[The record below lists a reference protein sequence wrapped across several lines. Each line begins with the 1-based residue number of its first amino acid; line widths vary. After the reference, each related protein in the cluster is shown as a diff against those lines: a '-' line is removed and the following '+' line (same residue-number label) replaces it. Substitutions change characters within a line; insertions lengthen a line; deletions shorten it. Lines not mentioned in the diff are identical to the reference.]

1 MFKTKIY
8 LLLPLL
14 LGAVFFHSS
23 CSQPKALTILH
34 TNDVHSNFLP
44 REAAWIRENPKPKIG
59 GFKELFFV
67 ADSIKKI
74 KNVLMLDAGDMMT
87 GNPITEYQY
96 KGALGGALFEMM
108 NLIGYEIWCPGNHD
122 FDISQ
127 DNFVKLTKIAKF
139 PTVSANLVNDEGKH
153 HLNNLPYV
161 ILDKGGIK
169 VGVIGIISQN
179 LYGLVNQNNLVGI
192 RVLSPIETLQKY
204 IDQIDPKTDL
214 IIALTHQGVFDD
226 SVLAANV
233 SGLDVIIGGHS
244 HTRLTKPKVV
254 NNVIIAQ
261 AGGNC
266 ENLGALEIF
275 VENDKV
281 KSFNGKLIP
290 LWYRTER
297 PKNRLTQLVDS
308 METTIEKDYS
318 EIIGV
323 LKSDWKRGSG
333 ESGIGNFIV
342 DAQRIAAQ
350 TDIAF
355 MNNHGIRRDLP
366 AGKITKKDL
375 FEVLPFYNIL
385 TTFQLSGEQIKSIVK
400 YYIEEKSPIQFS
412 GIKCQWTKKDGE
424 IKFLKFEIQGKP
436 LEDTRIYTAAAS
448 DYFIGEAK
456 RYLGIEINNAIQLNM
471 TVFDEVKKAVMNAK
485 EIDSKIEN
493 RIEEIK

>member
-1 MFKTKIY
+1 MNKAKIY
-8 LLLPLL
+8 LFMLSLSM
-14 LGAVFFHSS
+14 ATFFYSS

-34 TNDVHSNFLP
+34 TNDIHSNFLP
-44 REAAWIRENPKPKIG
+44 REATWVRDKPKPQIG
-59 GFKELFFV
+59 GFNEIYCV
-67 ADSIKKI
+67 SDSIKRE
-74 KNVLMLDAGDMMT
+74 KNVLLLDAGDVMT

-108 NLIGYEIWCPGNHD
+108 NIIGYEVWCPGNHD

-139 PTVSANLVNDEGKH
+139 PTVSANLVNNEGKN
-153 HLNNLPYV
+153 HLNNLPYIIV
-161 ILDKGGIK
+161 DKAGIK
-169 VGVIGIISQN
+169 IGIIGIMSQD

-204 IDQIDPKTDL
+204 INQIDPKTDL

-226 SVLAANV
+226 SVLAVNV

-244 HTRLTKPKVV
+244 HTRLNKPKVV

-261 AGGNC
+261 AGGNG
-266 ENLGALEIF
+266 ENLGELEVFI
-275 VENDKV
+275 ENDKV
-281 KSFNGKLIP
+281 TNFNGKLIP
-290 LWYRTER
+290 LWFR
-297 PKNRLTQLVDS
+297 PGRPSNLLTMLIDS
-308 METTIEKDYS
+308 MQTVIEKDYN
-318 EIIGV
+318 EVIGI

-333 ESGIGNFIV
+333 ESGIGNFIT
-342 DAQRIAAQ
+342 DAQRIAAK

-385 TTFQLSGEQIKSIVK
+385 TTFQLSGQQIKSIVK
-400 YYIEEKSPIQFS
+400 FYIKEKSPIQFS
-412 GIKCQWTKKDGE
+412 GIKCQWTKKEGDIE
-424 IKFLKFEIQGKP
+424 ILKLDIQGNP
-436 LEDTRIYTAAAS
+436 IEDDRIYSAAAS

-471 TVFDEVKKAVMNAK
+471 TVFDEVRKVVLQTK
-485 EIDSKIEN
+485 EIDSQNEN

>member
-1 MFKTKIY
+1 MYKVKIY
-8 LLLPLL
+8 FFVLSLLM
-14 LGAVFFHSS
+14 AIFFYSS
-23 CSQPKALTILH
+23 CTQPKALTILH
-34 TNDVHSNFLP
+34 SNDIHSNFLP
-44 REAAWIRENPKPKIG
+44 REAAWIRDNPKPKIG
-59 GFKELFFV
+59 GLNELFFI
-67 ADSIKKI
+67 ADSIKKV

-87 GNPITEYQY
+87 GNPITEYKY

-108 NLIGYEIWCPGNHD
+108 NMIGYEVWCPGNHD

-127 DNFVKLTKIAKF
+127 DNFVKLTKIANF
-139 PTVSANLVNDEGKH
+139 PTVSANLVNNEGKN
-153 HLNNLPYV
+153 HLNNLPYIIV
-161 ILDKGGIK
+161 DKAGIK

-179 LYGLVNQNNLVGI
+179 LYGLVNQNNLVGV

-204 IDQIDPKTDL
+204 INEIDPKTDL

-233 SGLDVIIGGHS
+233 QGLDVIIGAHS
-244 HTRLTKPKVV
+244 HTRLTKPKVI
-254 NNVIIAQ
+254 NDVIIAQ
-261 AGGNC
+261 AGGNG
-266 ENLGALEIF
+266 ENLGELELF

-281 KSFNGKLIP
+281 TNFNGKLIP
-290 LWYRTER
+290 LWFRTDR
-297 PKNRLTQLVDS
+297 PKNQLSKLIDS

-333 ESGIGNFIV
+333 ESGIGNFIA

-366 AGKITKKDL
+366 AGKMSKKDL

-385 TTFQLSGEQIKSIVK
+385 TTFQLSGLQIKSIVK
-400 YYIEEKSPIQFS
+400 YYIQEKTPIQFS
-412 GIKCQWTKKDGE
+412 GIKCQWKKINGDIE
-424 IKFLKFEIQGKP
+424 ILKLEIQGKP
-436 LEDTRIYTAAAS
+436 IEDDRIYSAAAS
-448 DYFIGEAK
+448 DYFVGEAK
-456 RYLGIEINNAIQLNM
+456 RYLGFEINNAVQLNM
-471 TVFDEVKKAVMNAK
+471 NVFDEVRKVVLNTK